1 MKDLEEQRVCVKFCF
16 KLGKTFTETFQML
29 QQAYGEDCL
38 SRTQCYEWYQRF
50 KSGRTSIEDDP
61 KSGRPSSSTG
71 DGHIEKVR
79 SVIRENRRLTISEVS
94 EEVGICIS
102 SCHTILTEKLKMH
115 RVSAKFVP
123 RLLTEEQKQN
133 RVTASQELLDRS
145 NTDENFLKNV
155 ITSDETWVYG
165 YDVQTNVQSSQ
176 WVGKSSPRQKKHAR
190 VTQM

>member
-29 QQAYGEDCL
+29 QQAYGADCL

-50 KSGRTSIEDDP
+50 RSGRTSIEDEP

-71 DGHIEKVR
+71 DDHIEKVH
-79 SVIRENRRLTISEVS
+79 SVICENCRLIIREVS
-94 EEVGICIS
+94 EEAGICKS

-115 RVSAKFVP
+115 RVAAKFVQ
-123 RLLTEEQKQN
+123 RLLREEQKQN
-133 RVTASQELLDRS
+133 CGTVSQELLDHS

-155 ITSDETWVYG
+155 ITGDETWVYG
-165 YDVQTNVQSSQ
+165 YDVDR
-176 WVGKSSPRQKKHAR
+176 KS
-190 VTQM
+190 VE

>member
-16 KLGKTFTETFQML
+16 KLENPFTEAFQML
-29 QQAYGEDCL
+29 QQAYEEDCL

-71 DGHIEKVR
+71 DDHIEKVR
-79 SVIRENRRLTISEVS
+79 SVIRENRRLTVREVF
-94 EEVGICIS
+94 EEVGICKS

-115 RVSAKFVP
+115 RVAAKFVP

-133 RVTASQELLDRS
+133 RVAVSQELLDRS
-145 NTDENFLKNV
+145 NTDEKLSEKCHN
-155 ITSDETWVYG
+155 
-165 YDVQTNVQSSQ
+165 
-176 WVGKSSPRQKKHAR
+176 R
-190 VTQM
+190 